1 MAYLELSAVY
11 LRVTT
16 RVALGNALLRQ
27 TRTSNPEATS
37 RQQALI
43 APIFTKHLRLTCALV
58 SDVTH
63 LVVRRL
69 LLLFLLLLLLLF
81 LIARLVPVTQ
91 SGRYQHL
98 AVSAAT

>member
-16 RVALGNALLRQ
+16 RVALDNALLRE
-27 TRTSNPEATS
+27 TRTTNPEATS
-37 RQQALI
+37 RQQAFI

-69 LLLFLLLLLLLF
+69 LLLFFLIVLL
-81 LIARLVPVTQ
+81 LIARLVPATQ

-98 AVSAAT
+98 AVSPAT